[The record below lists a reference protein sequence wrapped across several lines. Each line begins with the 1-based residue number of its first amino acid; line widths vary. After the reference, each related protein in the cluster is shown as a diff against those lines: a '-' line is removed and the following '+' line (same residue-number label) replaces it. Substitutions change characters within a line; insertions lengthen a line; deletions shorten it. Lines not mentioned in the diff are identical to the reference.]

1 MKFLKSTGL
10 LVFLALPFDSMAI
23 GTDANPGLV
32 AALKLANTFLDWFGL
47 LPDSS
52 YWVYDHN
59 TNPKFTF
66 TPGGVSNGDVATFP
80 AMLGR
85 GLTMAFLNLGP
96 CSMLPVHHHP
106 RATNVVV
113 AVSGNTTTYMIQE
126 NGAPVISTTLTPG
139 MQTIFPQGSMHTMVN
154 NGIQPPLPLPQSLN
168 PH

>member
-1 MKFLKSTGL
+1 MKFPKSAGL
-10 LVFLALPFDSMAI
+10 LVFLALPFGSIAI
-23 GTDANPGLV
+23 DTDANPGLV
-32 AALKLANTFLDWFGL
+32 AALKLANTMLDWFGL

-85 GLTMAFLNLGP
+85 GLTIAMLNLGP

-106 RATNVVV
+106 RANNVVV
-113 AVSGNTTTYMIQE
+113 AVYGNTTTYMIQE
-126 NGAPVISTTLTPG
+126 NGAPLISTTLTTG

-154 NGIQPPLPLPQSLN
+154 NGMCASSISSKTDPLI
-168 PH
+168 